1 VKASSAGI
9 VEIRGLVEP
18 PAAQYLGGMTTAD
31 LVNHIRLD
39 ERGVAWIDDT
49 RSKVIEVAMDHL
61 AHGWSAEDIHRQYPH
76 LSLAQAHA
84 ALAFYYDH
92 QTELNADISESLSR
106 AENAAA
112 GSTDSPG
119 RRRLRALGL
128 IR

>member
-1 VKASSAGI
+1 
-9 VEIRGLVEP
+9 
-18 PAAQYLGGMTTAD
+18 MTTAD
-31 LVNHIRLD
+31 VVNHIRLD
-39 ERGVAWIDDT
+39 DRGVAWIDDT

-61 AHGWSAEDIHRQYPH
+61 AHGWSAEEIHRQHPH

-92 QTELNADISESLSR
+92 QAEFDVAISESLAR
-106 AENAAA
+106 ADKAAAENVD
-112 GSTDSPG
+112 TPG